1 MSSTRHDKW
10 FRRIV
15 VLIVLVAVAAFS
27 NLTFQK
33 KSRSTQATSPT
44 AIPVATAIAKRGDQP
59 IYLTGLGSVTA
70 YNTVTLRTR
79 VDGELLRVVVHEGQM
94 VSAGD
99 LIAEIDPRP
108 FQIQLTQAEGQSERD
123 QATLANAKIDLE
135 RYKVLY
141 SQDSVPKQLLDTQ
154 QATVN
159 Q

>member
-1 MSSTRHDKW
+1 SSTKLFKW
-10 FRRIV
+10 FRVIV
-15 VLIVLVAVAAFS
+15 VVIVLVAVAAFF

-44 AIPVATAIAKRGDQP
+44 AIPVVTATAKRGDQP

-79 VDGELLRVVVHEGQM
+79 VDGELLRVLVHEGQM

-108 FQIQLTQAEGQSERD
+108 FLVQLTQAEGQKERD
-123 QATLANAKIDLE
+123 QALLANAKLDLE
-135 RYKVLY
+135 RYTVLY
-141 SQDSVPKQLLDTQ
+141 SQDSVPKQQLDTQ

-159 Q
+159 